1 MKTAGAPAFESD
13 RLENWKVKGL
23 NHAALRGRV
32 ARYSLTMQ
40 KTSLLGVS

>member
-23 NHAALRGRV
+23 NHAALPRARVRRV
-32 ARYSLTMQ
+32 ARH
-40 KTSLLGVS
+40 